1 MTGAVG
7 LRPILGEFVVSDT
20 PQAEAAA
27 APQRCC
33 FSGTA
38 ARPPGRKRGST
49 GLAPINGDGCEKV
62 SARPPLARSCRP
74 RAGPSNTVKRHPPR
88 QTSTRLGAEAGGYH
102 VVTRSSRAGICTS
115 PPLAHPFIQ
124 VTGREDTFGVLPIET
139 MVVHVLIVAELHR
152 WFCSLYPL

>member
-20 PQAEAAA
+20 PQAEAA
-27 APQRCC
+27 PQRCC

-38 ARPPGRKRGST
+38 ARPPRPQERINRPRAHQRRRVREGFSSSAT
-49 GLAPINGDGCEKV
+49 GTVL
-62 SARPPLARSCRP
+62 SP

-88 QTSTRLGAEAGGYH
+88 QTSTRLGAEAGGYQ

-152 WFCSLYPL
+152 WLCSLYPL